1 MSQIHKVI
9 LLNKPLK
16 IFDFTPFQLILM
28 FCATITAFIVASN
41 IPQSYK
47 LPNGLPVGFVV
58 GMLIF
63 CGAIVVVKMSEVKP
77 WAWWR
82 NLVLY
87 RLNMVPTVFLP
98 RPEPGQLY
106 PDPTIIDAKR
116 RADEYYV
123 ESDSE

>member
-16 IFDFTPFQLILM
+16 IFDFTPLQLVLM
-28 FCATITAFIVASN
+28 FMSTIAAFWVGSS
-41 IPQSYK
+41 IPQGWK
-47 LPNGLPVGFVV
+47 VGNLPTGFVV
-58 GMLIF
+58 GMLIL
-63 CGAIVVVKMSEVKP
+63 CAAIVLVKMSEVKP

-82 NLVLY
+82 NLLLY

-106 PDPTIIDAKR
+106 PDPTIIDAKKR
-116 RADEYYV
+116 SDEYYV
-123 ESDSE
+123 ESNSE

>member
-28 FCATITAFIVASN
+28 FFSIVLAFVVGSN
-41 IPQSYK
+41 IPQNMK
-47 LPNGLPVGFVV
+47 VGNLPAGFLA
-58 GMLIF
+58 GMLIL
-63 CGAIVVVKMSEVKP
+63 CGSIVVVKMSEVKP

-82 NLVLY
+82 NLILY

-106 PDPTIIDAKR
+106 PDPTIIDVKKR
-116 RADEYYV
+116 SEEYYV